1 MSVAT
6 IFKYNNQK
14 GDEMKKGLFV
24 FGTMGLLGL
33 FFKSL
38 VVIVEAIFTLIG
50 LGAKEG
56 KKMYD
61 KKKAE
66 EEQAKL
72 NAAEGLKDG
81 TGDKKTQSH
90 G

>member
-1 MSVAT
+1 M
-6 IFKYNNQK
+6 
-14 GDEMKKGLFV
+14 
-24 FGTMGLLGL
+24 
-33 FFKSL
+33 
-38 VVIVEAIFTLIG
+38 VVIAEAIFTLIG